1 MTRSSWARRTRLP
14 QRIAA
19 AALALGIAL
28 AAILPRA
35 LRAQEVPAQL
45 TLSDALR
52 LAREHNP
59 ALRKAANDGDVAAV
73 QVKQAWS
80 AFLPEIGTSL
90 GFGLASSHSVTGQ
103 DDFGRP
109 VELPEARSFES
120 SRASQSINA
129 SLTLFD
135 GGASLRNLGARKD
148 DARAVAHAY
157 AAQRVATEAQVARA
171 YYQTLRA
178 ERSIALEEQLLASA
192 QDRLARTEQLLRLA
206 AADQVDVLGARADAA
221 SQEQKLDRARGE
233 ALKSKLALLE
243 SIGIEATSDF
253 QLAAELPAV
262 FDPATLAVD
271 SLVALAVAHNP
282 AVAQRAAQE
291 HAADRRAAAA
301 RGARLPRISLSAGY
315 GRSMNLSSY
324 QAFGELNPQNTM
336 LDFGLNV
343 SLPLF
348 TRFGTSAQIAQAD
361 AQVEDAREDARAARL
376 QVAADVR
383 AAHIDLASAHR
394 SLELAELSARFSEER
409 LELAQEKYRLGA
421 IGFTELQNVIDRTA
435 QARRDALDARFGFLA
450 ARIALEERL
459 GTPIAR

>member
-1 MTRSSWARRTRLP
+1 MRRRWLGAFAACILGALIP
-14 QRIAA
+14 AA
-19 AALALGIAL
+19 AA
-28 AAILPRA
+28 P
-35 LRAQEVPAQL
+35 QEVPARL
-45 TLSDALR
+45 TLGDALR
-52 LAREHNP
+52 LAHEHNP
-59 ALRKAANDGDVAAV
+59 LLRKATNDAGVADA

-90 GFGLASSHSVTGQ
+90 GFGLAHSRSVTGQ

-120 SRASQSINA
+120 SRASQSVNA

-135 GGASLRNLGARKD
+135 GGANLRNLGARRA
-148 DARAVAHAY
+148 DAQAVDHAIE
-157 AAQRVATEAQVARA
+157 AQRVATMAQVARA
-171 YYQTLRA
+171 FYQTLRS
-178 ERSIALEEQLLASA
+178 EQSIALEEQLLASA
-192 QDRLARTEQLLRLA
+192 QDRLERTEQLLRLA
-206 AADQVDVLGARADAA
+206 AADQVDVLGARADVA
-221 SQEQKLDRARGE
+221 SQERTLDRARGE
-233 ALKSKLALLE
+233 AQKAKLRLLE
-243 SIGIEATSDF
+243 TIGIEATSDF
-253 QLAAELPAV
+253 QLAAELPAA

-291 HAADRRAAAA
+291 HAAERRASAA

-315 GRSMNLSSY
+315 GRSMNLNSY
-324 QAFGELNPQNTM
+324 QAFGELNPQNTL

-348 TRFGTSAQIAQAD
+348 TRFGTSVQIAQAD
-361 AQVEDAREDARAARL
+361 AQAADAREDVRAARL

-383 AAHIDLASAHR
+383 AAHIDLANAHR
-394 SLELAELSARFSEER
+394 ALELAELSAWLSRER

-435 QARRDALDARFGFLA
+435 QAQRDAIDARFGFVS
-450 ARIALEERL
+450 ARVALEERL
-459 GTPIAR
+459 GLPLEH